1 MKIKPS
7 KLQTVTRC
15 SYCHADDGEME
26 KCSGCGTLL
35 HPECEKENGKCPTL
49 GCAKPVRSES
59 LSGFYITG
67 GTGGATGAGGNVQIV
82 GGNGT
87 GQLPQGTINHWY
99 RGGTPRREGLYDTE
113 TWAPQNT
120 TQQVAFSLAAWPTT
134 VLHTNVNSLYTTT
147 WTQTPVMNP
156 YYITNY
162 LDGILTRPLRDEFA
176 EPTEP
181 DPMNTTEQF

>member
-35 HPECEKENGKCPTL
+35 HPECEKENGRCPTL
-49 GCAKPVRSES
+49 GCAKPVKSES
-59 LSGFYITG
+59 L
-67 GTGGATGAGGNVQIV
+67 AEEW
-82 GGNGT
+82 
-87 GQLPQGTINHWY
+87 NHW
-99 RGGTPRREGLYDTE
+99 RLNPTTNQFTWATPRREGLYDTE

-120 TQQVAFSLAAWPTT
+120 TQRAIAFSLASWPTA
-134 VLHTNVNSLYTTT
+134 VLHSNVNPMWNTT
-147 WTQTPVMNP
+147 WTQTPITNP
-156 YYITNY
+156 YYITGH